1 MDLNSSYQ
9 HQLQQNQPNSRLL
22 RFRSA
27 TSSDHIRSNFK
38 QGGEGCGGSASTA
51 TNNNETAERLVLRF
65 NNSGE
70 ASSSSFRQF
79 MDRNPSNHSS
89 SSASSSMM
97 VGSSMRMD
105 QTNRTTSPAGHFSN
119 NNIISFA
126 NGYDT
131 MKGVEN
137 YDGVNDS
144 DGELTLSM
152 NILKNQIGF
161 SPKSHSSLGRLSHN
175 SKTRSDGIGTTRHDD
190 GRQDGNDDTQ
200 YYGHKFL
207 YDSNDQNIEA
217 GNQVNTLSHH
227 LSLPRKSSEMFVVE
241 NLLQFP
247 DSVPSSIRAKRGFA
261 THPRSVAERVR
272 RTRISERMRKLQE
285 LVPNIDKQTCTS
297 DMLELAVDYI
307 NDLQKQLKIMTAK
320 RAKCRCRNQK

>member
-1 MDLNSSYQ
+1 MDLNSRYQ
-9 HQLQQNQPNSRLL
+9 HQFQQNEPNSRLL

-27 TSSDHIRSNFK
+27 TSSDHISTNFK
-38 QGGEGCGGSASTA
+38 QGGEGCGGSV
-51 TNNNETAERLVLRF
+51 NNEPAERLVLRF

-70 ASSSSFRQF
+70 TSSSSFRQF
-79 MDRNPSNHSS
+79 MDHNPSNHSS

-97 VGSSMRMD
+97 VGSSMGMD
-105 QTNRTTSPAGHFSN
+105 QTIRTTSPAGHFSN
-119 NNIISFA
+119 NIISFQ

-175 SKTRSDGIGTTRHDD
+175 SKTGSDGIGTTRRDD
-190 GRQDGNDDTQ
+190 GRQEDGNDDAQ
-200 YYGHKFL
+200 YYGQKFV
-207 YDSNDQNIEA
+207 YDSNDQNIEV
-217 GNQVNTLSHH
+217 GNQVGTLSHH

-261 THPRSVAERVR
+261 THPRSVAERIR
-272 RTRISERMRKLQE
+272 RTRISERIRKLQE

-297 DMLELAVDYI
+297 DMLELAVEYI
-307 NDLQKQLKIMTAK
+307 NDLQKELKILTAK